1 MLPVGGSHD
10 PLLEWALRESGCG
23 IAYRPEGSAAGLQR
37 LVDGEVVAAAVH
49 LHALDADSD
58 ENVAV
63 MKAMPELRD
72 AVLIGFAR
80 REQGVVVPRGNPLGI
95 KGIHDVAAS
104 PRVAVRPA
112 GAGAQ
117 LLLESLLG
125 REGLDISQLRSILP
139 PCPTGPDIAQAIFA
153 GRADCGIATR
163 SVANTA
169 GLDFVSLKWEQF
181 DLVVRHREYFRPPL
195 QTFFSFLGS
204 EIMHRRA
211 TQAGGYDISAAGQ
224 IRHAP

>member
-1 MLPVGGSHD
+1 
-10 PLLEWALRESGCG
+10 
-23 IAYRPEGSAAGLQR
+23 
-37 LVDGEVVAAAVH
+37 
-49 LHALDADSD
+49 
-58 ENVAV
+58 

-80 REQGVVVPRGNPLGI
+80 REQGVIVPRGNPLRI
-95 KGIHDVAAS
+95 KGIHDVATG

-139 PCPTGPDIAQAIFA
+139 PCPTGLDIAQAILA

-169 GLDFVSLKWEQF
+169 GLDFVTLKWEQF

-204 EIMHRRA
+204 EIIHRRA
-211 TQAGGYDISAAGQ
+211 TQASGYDISAAGHV
-224 IRHAP
+224 RHAP